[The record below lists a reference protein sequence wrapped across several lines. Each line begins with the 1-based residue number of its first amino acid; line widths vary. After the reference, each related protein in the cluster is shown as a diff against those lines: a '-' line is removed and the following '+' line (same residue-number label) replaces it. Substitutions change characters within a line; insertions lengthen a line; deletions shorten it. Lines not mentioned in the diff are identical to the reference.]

1 MLGMESPGFCQAD
14 SMHEELKLHLSLGER
29 YTYTL
34 IHRAT
39 CLTRSTCRILIGNR
53 ESLTIQH

>member
-1 MLGMESPGFCQAD
+1 MPGMDHPGFCQAV
-14 SMHEELKLHLSLGER
+14 SMHEELKLRLSLGER

-39 CLTRSTCRILIGNR
+39 S
-53 ESLTIQH
+53 